1 MLLIKIALAVLIIK
15 LLWPGIKRVLPD
27 LETIKE
33 WLGIESPSR
42 VYMDACHAGLSS
54 VDSRVTN
61 RLYFLKALEMFC
73 RVEGLDLKVFEDF
86 KEDAL
91 VVRICD
97 TEKNLVMQ
105 TLVKRVEYEEMPAIT
120 LSNIKNQWR
129 GGNNG
134 DI

>member
-1 MLLIKIALAVLIIK
+1 MLLVEIILVALIVK
-15 LLWPGIKRVLPD
+15 LLWPGIKSVLPD

-42 VYMDACHAGLSS
+42 VYMDDCHAGLSS
-54 VDSRVTN
+54 ADRRASNTH
-61 RLYFLKALEMFC
+61 YFLKALEMFC
-73 RVEGLDLKVFEDF
+73 RVNGLDCMVCEDF

-105 TLVKRVEYEEMPAIT
+105 TLVKREEYEEMPAIT

-129 GGNNG
+129 ERSNP
-134 DI
+134 